1 MPLLRLTSIHRLAAA
16 RLISVTGGDAAY
28 IALVALVYDRTGSSL
43 WVSAALLAMI
53 GIGGACAPFAGALGD
68 RFDRRRVLIG
78 SDLAAAACFG
88 AIALV
93 DEPWQLVV
101 LAGLGAAAESPFIP
115 TSAASVPNLVAND
128 EELPRAN
135 AIVATGK
142 NTGML
147 CGPLLGGL
155 LVATLGPAAAFI
167 GNAITFLAS
176 AALVATIR
184 VPMQG
189 KRTAEEAHGGILAG
203 FRFLA
208 GDRVLRTIAIAWSIV
223 LLGIGGV
230 LVAEYPLAKE
240 FDAGAVGYG
249 FLVAAWGGGSLL
261 GVTLAPRA
269 MRRHAELA
277 CITVGAFVMAIAIGA
292 VAVAPVLVVA
302 VAMMAAGGI
311 ADGIAAV
318 AEETLV
324 QRRVPDA
331 VRSRVLAAME
341 AAVLIALALSF
352 GFAGFLLD
360 AVGPRMTY
368 LIAGVV
374 FAIGAL
380 VIATVLRHERRDAPA
395 LPAAARSAG

>member
-1 MPLLRLTSIHRLAAA
+1 
-16 RLISVTGGDAAY
+16 
-28 IALVALVYDRTGSSL
+28 
-43 WVSAALLAMI
+43 MI
-53 GIGGACAPFAGALGD
+53 GIAGACSPFAGMLGD

-78 SDLAAAACFG
+78 SDLAAAVFFL
-88 AIALV
+88 AIAFA

-115 TSAASVPNLVAND
+115 TSAASVPNLVDDD
-128 EELPRAN
+128 EQLPRAN
-135 AIVATGK
+135 ATVATGK
-142 NTGML
+142 NAGML

-155 LVATLGPAAAFI
+155 LVATLGPTAAFV
-167 GNAITFLAS
+167 GNALTFLAS
-176 AALVATIR
+176 AALVFTIR
-184 VPMQG
+184 VPLQG
-189 KRTAEEAHGGILAG
+189 RRAAEDAHGGVMAG

-230 LVAEYPLAKE
+230 LVAEYPLAEE
-240 FDAGAVGYG
+240 FGAGAIGYG
-249 FLVAAWGGGSLL
+249 LLVAAWGGGSLL

-269 MRRHAELA
+269 MRRHAELL
-277 CITVGAFVMAIAIGA
+277 CIAVGAFVMAVAIGA
-292 VAVAPVLVVA
+292 VAVAPVLAVA
-302 VAMMAAGGI
+302 VALMAGGGI

-331 VRSRVLAAME
+331 VRSRVVAAIE
-341 AAVLIALALSF
+341 AAILVSLALSF
-352 GFAGFLLD
+352 GFAGFLLE

-374 FAIGAL
+374 FLAGAAL
-380 VIATVLRHERRDAPA
+380 IANLLRQERRAA
-395 LPAAARSAG
+395 WATAAAPLETPVT